1 MSSLECKNNEELQNT
16 KESFLQSI
24 KVNEDEETLR
34 LMKLKN
40 MYDQG
45 EISESDIPKEDI
57 KKIIEI
63 YEEEISRIRR
73 STQNIKNKVKMEL
86 EQIKNSNN

>member
-1 MSSLECKNNEELQNT
+1 MSNLKNENKEELHNM

-24 KVNEDEETLR
+24 KVNQDEETLR

-45 EISESDIPKEDI
+45 EISEADISKDDI
-57 KKIIEI
+57 KKIIEL
-63 YEEEISRIRR
+63 YEEEINQIRR
-73 STQNIKNKVKMEL
+73 ETQSIKNKVKMEL
-86 EQIKNSNN
+86 EQLKKINN

>member
-57 KKIIEI
+57 KKIIEL